1 MRGRRLYSQENV
13 AMSFIKRQR
22 GLSFLGL
29 IALVGILGFAAV
41 IGLKLVPIYM
51 DSWKI
56 DGIMESVIKEPDITQ
71 QSRQEVINLM
81 LKRLDIN
88 AVDAVNYSNSKQ
100 SLTVTT
106 RNNTVTINVN
116 YAIETPLIGNLSL
129 KAIFDKTV
137 SS

>member
-1 MRGRRLYSQENV
+1 LYSQENV
-13 AMSFIKRQR
+13 AMSFIARQR

-29 IALVGILGFAAV
+29 IVLVGVLGFSAV

-56 DGIMESVIKEPDITQ
+56 DGVMESVIKEPGITQ
-71 QSRQEVINLM
+71 QSRQEVIQLM

-88 AVDAVNYSNSKQ
+88 AVDAVNYTNYKGV
-100 SLTVTT
+100 LTVSK
-106 RNNTVTINVN
+106 RKNNTSINVN
-116 YAIETPLIGNLSL
+116 YRIETPLIGNLSL
-129 KAIFDKTV
+129 VAEFDKTV

>member
-1 MRGRRLYSQENV
+1 V

-29 IALVGILGFAAV
+29 IVLVGILGFAAV

-56 DGIMESVIKEPDITQ
+56 DGVMESVIKEPDITR
-71 QSRQEVINLM
+71 QSRQEVIELM

-88 AVDAVNYSNSKQ
+88 AVDAVNYSNWKE
-100 SLTVTT
+100 SLTVSK
-106 RNNTVTINVN
+106 RKNNTSINVN
-116 YAIETPLIGNLSL
+116 YRIETPLIGNLSL
-129 KAIFDKTV
+129 VAEFDKTV

>member
-1 MRGRRLYSQENV
+1 VRGWRLYSQENV
-13 AMSFIKRQR
+13 AMSFITRQR

-29 IALVGILGFAAV
+29 VALVGILGFAAV

-56 DGIMESVIKEPDITQ
+56 DGVIESVIKEPGITQ
-71 QSRQEVINLM
+71 QSRQEVIELV

-88 AVDAVNYSNSKQ
+88 AVDAVNYKNYKE
-100 SLTVTT
+100 SLTVSK
-106 RNNTVTINVN
+106 RKNNTSINVN
-116 YAIETPLIGNLSL
+116 YRIETPLIGNLSL
-129 KAIFDKTV
+129 VADFEKSV